1 MTDAGVESPTV
12 GSHNIFGPR
21 SRVAWTVSVGSHCN
35 IGPGCTVLPN
45 PFGTAFVG
53 ASRGAVS
60 GGDEGKTDVLDSAQ
74 TDVDTTTTD
83 AVEGSSDVPPPP
95 PPTVERTESLPDYTV
110 VFGSENRRRIWTG
123 EGEMQ
128 AAALHTKHLE
138 YLREAIPK
146 YHKLKLFPASTP
158 L

>member
-1 MTDAGVESPTV
+1 MEAGVESPIV
-12 GSHNIFGPR
+12 GDHNIFGPR
-21 SRVAWTVSVGSHCN
+21 SRVAWTISVGSHCQ

-53 ASRGAVS
+53 TSRGVVDGEDEREKGISDS
-60 GGDEGKTDVLDSAQ
+60 GRLDQGDASGTR
-74 TDVDTTTTD
+74 
-83 AVEGSSDVPPPP
+83 VEGSSDTPPPL

-123 EGEMQ
+123 EGEVQ
-128 AAALHTKHLE
+128 ASALHHKHLE
-138 YLREAIPK
+138 YLGEAIPK